1 MGEFFFGLGWVTEG
15 LGDLGAEE
23 FAEAFAEA
31 VDGDFEGAF
40 GDAEAAGAFSLGGG
54 RVIAGEPG
62 FKGFEVVGFVFGFE
76 FLFEREQGAAH
87 DFKGPFAIEVA
98 VGRDGV
104 GVGDLERFSFGG
116 VVAGLV
122 QGFGGDATAAFLA
135 LGALA
140 MFGEEMF
147 ERAEKIGAEAAAGF
161 FRAGESATG
170 ENAGEE
176 ILGEFAGFVVIAPFF
191 AEEGKDSVVVS
202 FAEIGE
208 RGAGFR

>member
-40 GDAEAAGAFSLGGG
+40 GDAEAAGGFSLGGG

-62 FKGFEVVGFVFGFE
+62 FEGFEVVGFVFGFE
-76 FLFEREQGAAH
+76 FLFEREEGAAH

-98 VGRDGV
+98 VGRDSG

-122 QGFGGDATAAFLA
+122 EGFGGDATTAFLA
-135 LGALA
+135 LGTLA
-140 MFGEEMF
+140 VFGEEMF
-147 ERAEKIGAEAAAGF
+147 ECAEEVGAEAAAGF

-176 ILGEFAGFVVIAPFF
+176 ILREFTGFVFAAAFF
-191 AEEGKDSVVVS
+191 AEESEDGVVIS
-202 FAEIGE
+202 AAEFAE